1 MKKILAGIAIVAA
14 CLVPMTSAS
23 ASGFSTGSFCTTGLA
38 LNFCGSVDVSVV
50 AAGTGSDVSF
60 KVYNTSGIAGGDAAA
75 VFTAVGL
82 EGISGISSST
92 QISGLTVQ
100 LNGTGTN
107 YGWEVNVNEEVGGG
121 TAIDLLSST
130 QPGSTIN
137 WGISSSCTADNR
149 IDTCGTSYVLI
160 SFHTAPAV
168 TLASGSEVFI
178 KAQGLNSSECRFD
191 ANGNSTCPTTT
202 VPEPASIVLVG
213 TGLMALG
220 RRANRWRRRNQNV

>member
-1 MKKILAGIAIVAA
+1 MKRILAATALIA
-14 CLVPMTSAS
+14 CLAPLATAK
-23 ASGFSTGSFCTTGLA
+23 ADGFSTGNFCTTGLA

-60 KVYNTSGIAGGDAAA
+60 KVYNTSLTGSSAIDA
-75 VFTAVGL
+75 VFTAIGL

-92 QISGLTVQ
+92 QISGLSVQ

-107 YGWEVNVNEEVGGG
+107 YVWEVNVNEEVGGG

-137 WGISSSCTADNR
+137 WGISSSCSDANR
-149 IDTCGTSYVLI
+149 IDTCGTGYVLI

-168 TLASGSEVFI
+168 TLNSGSEVFV
-178 KAQGLNSSECRFD
+178 KAQGINSSECRFD
-191 ANGNSTCPTTT
+191 AQGNSTCPTTT
-202 VPEPASIVLVG
+202 VPEPASIILVG